1 MNSVVEDKH
10 FSGNLGLQCGDKYLD
25 LSSPVVM
32 GILNLTPD
40 SFYSGSRME
49 NEKMLLKSAE
59 KMILDGASIL
69 DLGGF
74 STRPGAQAVSEE
86 DEITRIVPALKLLSK
101 TFPDTLYSVDTFRS
115 TVALRSIESG
125 AHIVNDISGLQFD
138 PSLSETLKNHHPG
151 YILMHVKGSFETM
164 HKQNM
169 EDDPIAELI
178 SYFNEKLT
186 ELRQLGVEN
195 VLLDPGFGFSKEIS
209 QNFEILKS
217 LEQLKE
223 LNHPI
228 LIGVSRKSMIYKTLE
243 LLPEEALNGTTVL
256 HTVAL
261 MKGAS
266 VLRAHDVKE
275 AMEAIRLIQEMS

>member
-86 DEITRIVPALKLLSK
+86 DEIARIVPALKLLSK

-138 PSLSETLKNHHPG
+138 PSLSETLKNHRPG

-186 ELRQLGVEN
+186 ELKQLGVQN
-195 VLLDPGFGFSKEIS
+195 VLLDPGFGFSKEIT
-209 QNFEILKS
+209 QNFKILKS
-217 LEQLKE
+217 LEQLME
-223 LNHPI
+223 LNHPF

-275 AMEAIRLIQEMS
+275 AMEAIRLIQAMS

>member
-74 STRPGAQAVSEE
+74 STRPGAKAVSEE

-125 AHIVNDISGLQFD
+125 AHILNDISGLQFD
-138 PSLSETLKNHHPG
+138 PSLSETLKNHRPG

-186 ELRQLGVEN
+186 ELKQLGVEN
-195 VLLDPGFGFSKEIS
+195 VLLDPGFGFSKEIP

-217 LEQLKE
+217 LEQLME

-228 LIGVSRKSMIYKTLE
+228 LVGISRKSMIYKTLE

-275 AMEAIRLIQEMS
+275 AMEAIRLIQAVS

>member
-32 GILNLTPD
+32 GILNLTTD
-40 SFYSGSRME
+40 SFYSESRIE

-86 DEITRIVPALKLLSK
+86 DEIARIAPALKLLSK

-138 PSLSETLKNHHPG
+138 PSLSETLKNHRPG
-151 YILMHVKGSFETM
+151 YILMHIKGSFETM

-169 EDDPIAELI
+169 KDDPIAELI

-186 ELRQLGVEN
+186 ELKQLGVQD